1 MQQALAAVALN
12 GVIKLEG
19 PVESA
24 TKSFLVSLFPPLS
37 VSTYSLCS
45 CTSSSLAN
53 SINTVSVLAFG
64 NVEKT
69 LEDTQQGMRITS

>member
-1 MQQALAAVALN
+1 MEAVEAEATVALN
-12 GVIKLEG
+12 GVIKLG

-37 VSTYSLCS
+37 VSTYSLCC

-69 LEDTQQGMRITS
+69 LEDT

>member
-1 MQQALAAVALN
+1 MHQALAAVALN

-24 TKSFLVSLFPPLS
+24 TKSFLVSLFPLS
-37 VSTYSLCS
+37 VSTYSLCC